1 MVAARPYRVIVSPG
15 AFSDLDKI
23 LDYVK
28 GQSPANAAKLIDT
41 LWDAMMRLKDLPHR
55 YRVIQG
61 TRSPDRRV
69 RRMPVPPYLVYYRV
83 AELERVVRIL
93 TVRHGSQRQPKR
105 FK

>member
-1 MVAARPYRVIVSPG
+1 MVASRPYRVIVSPE

-28 GQSPANAAKLIDT
+28 EQSPANAVKAIDT
-41 LWDAMMRLKDLPHR
+41 LWDAMARLKDLPHR

-61 TRSPDRRV
+61 IRSADRQV

-83 AELERVVRIL
+83 AETERVVRIL
-93 TVRHGSQRQPKR
+93 TVRHASRRQPKR
-105 FK
+105 FR